1 MPLSP
6 TATLDK
12 HFATLPDPRD
22 PDLIQ
27 HQLLDIVLLAI
38 CAVSGGADDWTE
50 IEAFGLAKLD
60 WFQTFLALP
69 NGIPSH
75 DTFGRVFARL
85 DSVEFEEGFVSWV
98 QAVRTTLT
106 GQVIGIDGKTV
117 RRSHNRRL
125 GKNAIHMVSA
135 WATGHQLVLGQRKV
149 DEKSNEIT
157 AIPELLKVLE
167 VAGCIVTIDAMGCQ
181 KDIAAQ
187 IVEQKGHYLL
197 ALKGNQEHL
206 AEDVQTLF
214 DWAAANAY
222 EAIDHQTSQTV
233 NKGHGRIEKRV
244 GDTISDVTCLRNL
257 PNAADW
263 RGLRSVARIRLERQS
278 EGETTVDW
286 RCYISSL
293 VPHPDA
299 NLAVIILGATRDHWQ
314 IENKVHW
321 VLDIA
326 FREDDCRVR
335 TGHAP
340 HNFALLRHIALNLL
354 RQEKTAKVGI
364 KAKRRKA
371 GWSEAYMFKVLA
383 GLTC

>member
-1 MPLSP
+1 M
-6 TATLDK
+6 
-12 HFATLPDPRD
+12 
-22 PDLIQ
+22 
-27 HQLLDIVLLAI
+27 
-38 CAVSGGADDWTE
+38 
-50 IEAFGLAKLD
+50 
-60 WFQTFLALP
+60 
-69 NGIPSH
+69 
-75 DTFGRVFARL
+75 
-85 DSVEFEEGFVSWV
+85 
-98 QAVRTTLT
+98 
-106 GQVIGIDGKTV
+106 
-117 RRSHNRRL
+117 
-125 GKNAIHMVSA
+125 
-135 WATGHQLVLGQRKV
+135 
-149 DEKSNEIT
+149 
-157 AIPELLKVLE
+157 
-167 VAGCIVTIDAMGCQ
+167 
-181 KDIAAQ
+181 
-187 IVEQKGHYLL
+187 
-197 ALKGNQEHL
+197 
-206 AEDVQTLF
+206 
-214 DWAAANAY
+214 
-222 EAIDHQTSQTV
+222 

-286 RCYISSL
+286 RYYISSL

-335 TGHAP
+335 RGHAP